1 MLFRSVYIL
10 LCKRYAELKL
20 LEKYGLI
27 SQLMLKVEFELIPSQ
42 LGEIRKERSIKF
54 VADFV
59 YHDLTK
65 VSTPMIIE
73 VVKSIKTP
81 AYIIKRKLMKFNGY
95 EVTEL

>member
-1 MLFRSVYIL
+1 MKKEDYIKE
-10 LCKRYAELKL
+10 CKRYAELKL

-42 LGEIRKERSIKF
+42 DDGIKKERSINF

-59 YHDLTK
+59 YHDLSK
-65 VSTPMIIE
+65 VSTTMIIE
-73 VVKSIKTP
+73 VIKSIKTP
-81 AYIIKRKLMKFNGY
+81 VYIIKRKMMKFNGF